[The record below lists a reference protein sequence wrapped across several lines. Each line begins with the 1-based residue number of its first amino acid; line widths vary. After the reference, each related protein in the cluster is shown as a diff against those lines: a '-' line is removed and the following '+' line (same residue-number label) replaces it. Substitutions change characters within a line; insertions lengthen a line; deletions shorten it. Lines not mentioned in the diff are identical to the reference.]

1 MLGVLK
7 SFNRYWSIAG
17 VLLRALNKM
26 ASAVFLATPQESY
39 DVAPQDHMTGRALDA
54 CAYDTPTSVNV
65 WPENFGFQ
73 DIQELIGLETN
84 DFCL

>member
-26 ASAVFLATPQESY
+26 ASAVFLAPQESY
-39 DVAPQDHMTGRALDA
+39 AVTQQDDVTGRALDA
-54 CAYDTPTSVNV
+54 CAYDTPTSVNI